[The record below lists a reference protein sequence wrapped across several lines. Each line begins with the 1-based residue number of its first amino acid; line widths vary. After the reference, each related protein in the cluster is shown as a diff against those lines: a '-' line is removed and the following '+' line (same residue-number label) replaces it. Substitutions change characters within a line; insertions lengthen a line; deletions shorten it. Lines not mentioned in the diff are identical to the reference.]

1 MKVMLIEDSASIRK
15 VLMSTL
21 TDAGH
26 EVCSMST
33 GDEALASDELSISDL
48 ILLDVE
54 MPGLNGFDTCKIIR
68 QKTPHWIPIIF
79 LSAHDD
85 DASFQAGIDAGGD
98 DYLAKPVSHVILN
111 AKLKAMQRIAEM
123 RDRME
128 AMNKSLEHLSR
139 SDSLTGLYN
148 RRAFFDVANRD
159 WQAAAR
165 HDTQLSIAI
174 FDIDYFKPYNDYY
187 GHPEGDTCLSAVAHC
202 LEVNLQRD
210 MDVVARYGGE
220 EFILILPNT
229 DLQGAQHVAE
239 RLCLAVEDL
248 QLPHATSPTSH
259 VVTVS
264 VGVCTTL
271 STAGS
276 TLEDLIKQADIA
288 LYEAK
293 DQGRNH
299 VVAKALCARHTACL
313 FETEKDIKQESHI
326 AEMLDGLCNLIR
338 CNFNKNAL
346 SRVLEHQ
353 PDIILIDH
361 SSNNQHELDLCR
373 KLKEDSRTS
382 FIPIILMAKG
392 KIQELKSLAKK
403 IKVNDYVEKPII
415 KDRLTA
421 KIKTFLN

>member
-1 MKVMLIEDSASIRK
+1 MKVLLIEDSISIRE
-15 VLMSTL
+15 VLANTL
-21 TDAGH
+21 TKAGH
-26 EVCSMST
+26 QVCSLST
-33 GDEALASDELSISDL
+33 GDEAVTSSELSSSDL

-54 MPGLNGFDTCKIIR
+54 MPGLNGFETCKLIR
-68 QKTPHWIPIIF
+68 QKLSHWIPIIF
-79 LSAHDD
+79 LSARAD

-98 DYLAKPVSHVILN
+98 DYLVKPVSNIILN

-128 AMNKSLEHLSR
+128 AMNKSLGHLSR

-159 WQAAAR
+159 WQTAAR
-165 HDTQLSIAI
+165 QKKPLSIAI

-187 GHPEGDTCLSAVAHC
+187 GHPEGDACLNAVAHC

-210 MDVVARYGGE
+210 MDIIARYGGE
-220 EFILILPNT
+220 EFILILPDT
-229 DLQGAQHVAE
+229 DLHGAQNVAE
-239 RLCLAVEDL
+239 RLCIAVEDL
-248 QLPHATSPTSH
+248 QLPHTTSPTSH

-271 STAGS
+271 TTMGC

-293 DQGRNH
+293 NHGRNH
-299 VVAKALCARHTACL
+299 VVANGFSARHTTYL
-313 FETEKDIKQESHI
+313 FEAERDLSKENHI
-326 AEMLDGLCNLIR
+326 ADMLEGHCNLVS

-346 SRVLEHQ
+346 LRVLEHQ

-361 SSNNQHELDLCR
+361 ADNNKRELDLCH

-382 FIPIILMAKG
+382 YIPIILLAEG
-392 KIQELKSLAKK
+392 KNQKLKVLAKN
-403 IKVNDYVEKPII
+403 IGVNDYLEKPISE
-415 KDRLTA
+415 KKLLA
-421 KIKTFLN
+421 KIKTYLS

>member
-1 MKVMLIEDSASIRK
+1 MKVLLIEDSVSVRELLTQ
-15 VLMSTL
+15 VLTQ
-21 TDAGH
+21 AGH
-26 EVCSMST
+26 QVHGMPT
-33 GDEALASDELSISDL
+33 GDEAIASTELVTFDL

-54 MPGLNGFDTCKIIR
+54 MPGLNGFDTCKLIR
-68 QKTPHWIPIIF
+68 QKLSHWIPIIF
-79 LSAHDD
+79 LSTHAD

-98 DYLAKPVSHVILN
+98 DYLVKPVSHVILN

-148 RRAFFDVANRD
+148 RRAFFDVAKRD
-159 WQAAAR
+159 WQGAAR
-165 HDTQLSIAI
+165 QNTPLSIAI

-220 EFILILPNT
+220 EFILVLPNT
-229 DLQGAQHVAE
+229 NLHGAQHVAE
-239 RLCLAVEDL
+239 RLCLAVEEL
-248 QLPHATSPTSH
+248 HLPHATSPTSH

-271 STAGS
+271 TTSGC
-276 TLEDLIKQADIA
+276 TLEDLIKQADIS

-293 DQGRNH
+293 NHGRNH
-299 VVAKALCARHTACL
+299 VVSKELSVRHTACL
-313 FETEKDIKQESHI
+313 FEAESDISQESRL
-326 AEMLDGLCNLIR
+326 AQMLNGHCNLIS
-338 CNFNKNAL
+338 CNFSSDSL
-346 SRVLEHQ
+346 LRVLEHQ

-361 SSNNQHELDLCR
+361 SKNNRYELALCR

-382 FIPIILMAKG
+382 YIPIILMAECEEK
-392 KIQELKSLAKK
+392 ELKALAKK
-403 IKVNDYVEKPII
+403 IGANDALKKPTTES
-415 KDRLTA
+415 RLLA
-421 KIKTFLN
+421 KIQAYLN